1 MSRYAN
7 MLIRTPIL
15 KTASPLTSVE
25 GARVRLFKRS
35 RDFAIPPS
43 SILALLFFLTINI
56 SAQQNKVN
64 KILDDIRTQLTT
76 DKKQKINEEILFA
89 SGNEPFV
96 LTGVKSWYN
105 DTLKNIRSRAL
116 TITARMGLKTQ
127 EPAFRQEA
135 LRLIVKAC
143 NDKDAALA
151 GSAINYLTHFN
162 RRDFTKDACD
172 SIVVLLKKQTP
183 QFEKLARIVGFLNLK
198 EQVPFLQNIL
208 TEGKASTKIQWN
220 IHLALARMGNEGSA
234 KSCLDLAKGYPLDDN
249 IMYYI
254 LPDLLY
260 TRQKPVFDFLLE
272 ILYSDK
278 KNCTSPNPNFSGH
291 ILCGYRVMEALA
303 AVVKDFPLKT
313 NSSEGIVTQDYDK
326 ALQIT
331 RDWFKE
337 HKEYELKIDIY

>member
-1 MSRYAN
+1 
-7 MLIRTPIL
+7 MLQRKKSPVSWDLGGFFVIRV
-15 KTASPLTSVE
+15 S
-25 GARVRLFKRS
+25 
-35 RDFAIPPS
+35 AI
-43 SILALLFFLTINI
+43 IALLLFLTIHI

-64 KILDDIRTQLTT
+64 KILDEIRAQLTS
-76 DKKQKINEEILFA
+76 DKKQKVNEEILFT
-89 SGNEPFV
+89 SGNESYV
-96 LTGVKSWYN
+96 LTGVKPWYN
-105 DTLKNIRSRAL
+105 DTLKSIRSRAL

-127 EPAFRQEA
+127 EPAYRQEA
-135 LRLIVKAC
+135 LRLIVQAC
-143 NDKDAALA
+143 DDKDVALA

-172 SIVVLLKKQTP
+172 LVIAQLKKQTTH
-183 QFEKLARIVGFLNLK
+183 FEKLARIVGFLNLK
-198 EQVPFLQNIL
+198 EQTPFLQNIL
-208 TEGKASTKIQWN
+208 TEEKTSTKIQWN
-220 IHLALARMGNEGSA
+220 IQLALARMGNAGGT
-234 KSCLDLAKGYPLDDN
+234 KYCMDLAKGYPLDDN

-313 NSSEGIVTQDYDK
+313 NSSGGIVTQDYDK
-326 ALQIT
+326 SLQIT

-337 HKEYELKIDIY
+337 HKEYELKMDVY